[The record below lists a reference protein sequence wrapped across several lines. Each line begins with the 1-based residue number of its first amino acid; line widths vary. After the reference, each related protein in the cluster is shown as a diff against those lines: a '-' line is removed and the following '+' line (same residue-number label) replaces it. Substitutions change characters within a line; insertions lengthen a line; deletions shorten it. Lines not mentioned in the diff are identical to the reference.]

1 MLPLYWRA
9 RTERCG
15 ERGAALEIGL
25 TEEIRK
31 MCGLPPLAAPSGD
44 ADPLFSWDL
53 MRVDLAPSGYMADA
67 GGVVFTKTHG
77 RRAMGCMLDAA
88 RALSADRVDMAE
100 KLQWREMEIIDCRLV
115 SRCASR
121 DGYGVPAERLAEEL
135 AAHLD

>member
-1 MLPLYWRA
+1 
-9 RTERCG
+9 
-15 ERGAALEIGL
+15 
-25 TEEIRK
+25 

>member
-1 MLPLYWRA
+1 MA
-9 RTERCG
+9 EAAVGCCG
-15 ERGAALEIGL
+15 
-25 TEEIRK
+25 
-31 MCGLPPLAAPSGD
+31 
-44 ADPLFSWDL
+44 
-53 MRVDLAPSGYMADA
+53 LAPSGYMADA

-88 RALSADRVDMAE
+88 RALSADRVDTAE
-100 KLQWREMEIIDCRLV
+100 RLQWREMEIINCRLV

>member
-1 MLPLYWRA
+1 M
-9 RTERCG
+9 
-15 ERGAALEIGL
+15 EIGL

-31 MCGLPPLAAPSGD
+31 MCGLPPLAAS
-44 ADPLFSWDL
+44 
-53 MRVDLAPSGYMADA
+53 SGYMADA

-100 KLQWREMEIIDCRLV
+100 KLQWREMEIINCRLV

-135 AAHLD
+135 AAHLFTLGGRGPTVVFAGSAS